1 VRPKAV
7 NFMDLA
13 VIRLNGKQFT
23 VKNGSILKLDRLQ
36 KDSLAEVLL
45 WQDGQDVEIGT
56 PVLTNRSVKLEVLE
70 DKLDKKVNVSR
81 FKAKSR
87 YRRHKGHRQ
96 PISVVK
102 VTA

>member
-1 VRPKAV
+1 
-7 NFMDLA
+7 MDLA

-96 PISVVK
+96 PVSIVRVA
-102 VTA
+102 V

>member
-1 VRPKAV
+1 MRPKAV

>member
-1 VRPKAV
+1 
-7 NFMDLA
+7 MDLA

>member
-1 VRPKAV
+1 MRPKAV

-96 PISVVK
+96 PVSIVRVA
-102 VTA
+102 V

>member
-96 PISVVK
+96 PVSIVRVA
-102 VTA
+102 V